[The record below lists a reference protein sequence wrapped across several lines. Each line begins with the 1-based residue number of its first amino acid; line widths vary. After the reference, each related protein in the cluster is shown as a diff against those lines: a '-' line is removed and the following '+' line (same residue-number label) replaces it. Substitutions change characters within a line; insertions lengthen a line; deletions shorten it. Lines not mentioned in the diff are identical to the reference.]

1 MATDPTLVR
10 QDPLPEAGAPEDVPP
25 GRSTWAVL
33 RPLIMRLHF
42 YAGICIA
49 PFLTVTALTGLLY
62 VFTPQLEQWAYAH
75 ELHVPAATTS
85 APLSAQIDTAKA
97 ALPDRE
103 LSAVRPAPTATDTT
117 QVIFAP
123 DAGRSDSY
131 HRTVFVDPHTGE
143 VRGNLE
149 TYGDGQ
155 SLPLRTW
162 VDNLHRGLHLGD
174 AGRVYSELAASW
186 LWVVVLGGLALWIGR
201 RRRERRARLLLAPE
215 FRPAGRKRVLSWHG
229 AVGIWAAIGLL
240 FLSATGLTWSLFA
253 GENVTAL
260 RAALSWETPEVTTDV
275 PPAPAAGPSGD
286 VGVDRVHQVALGQG
300 LNGPVEIT
308 PPDGPGSAY
317 TVMQVQRHWP
327 TQQDQIAV
335 DPANGNVTGIVRFA
349 DYPLTAKLSRW
360 GIDAHMGI
368 LFGWVN
374 QVLLASLALGLLSM
388 IFWGYRMW
396 WLRRPTRGFG
406 RLPERGAWRRIPG
419 RVLAPII
426 VGGAFIAYFVPL
438 LGASLLLFLIVDI
451 VLGLRAR
458 RITGA

>member
-1 MATDPTLVR
+1 M
-10 QDPLPEAGAPEDVPP
+10 
-25 GRSTWAVL
+25 
-33 RPLIMRLHF
+33 
-42 YAGICIA
+42 
-49 PFLTVTALTGLLY
+49 
-62 VFTPQLEQWAYAH
+62 
-75 ELHVPAATTS
+75 
-85 APLSAQIDTAKA
+85 
-97 ALPDRE
+97 
-103 LSAVRPAPTATDTT
+103 
-117 QVIFAP
+117 
-123 DAGRSDSY
+123 
-131 HRTVFVDPHTGE
+131 
-143 VRGNLE
+143 
-149 TYGDGQ
+149 
-155 SLPLRTW
+155 
-162 VDNLHRGLHLGD
+162 
-174 AGRVYSELAASW
+174 
-186 LWVVVLGGLALWIGR
+186 
-201 RRRERRARLLLAPE
+201 
-215 FRPAGRKRVLSWHG
+215 
-229 AVGIWAAIGLL
+229 
-240 FLSATGLTWSLFA
+240 
-253 GENVTAL
+253 
-260 RAALSWETPEVTTDV
+260 
-275 PPAPAAGPSGD
+275 
-286 VGVDRVHQVALGQG
+286 
-300 LNGPVEIT
+300 EIT

-438 LGASLLLFLIVDI
+438 LGASLLFFLIVDI